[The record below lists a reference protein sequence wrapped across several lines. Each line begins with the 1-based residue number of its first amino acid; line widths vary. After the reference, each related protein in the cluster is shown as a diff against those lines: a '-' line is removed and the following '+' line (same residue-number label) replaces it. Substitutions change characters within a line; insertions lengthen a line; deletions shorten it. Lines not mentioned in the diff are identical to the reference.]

1 MALSSQMQNCIFEM
15 IVVINVGELVYKL
28 VFSRELLNK
37 YLWHLCKL
45 FKLSLENISIS
56 DDIDRGC

>member
-1 MALSSQMQNCIFEM
+1 MASGSQKQNYIFEI
-15 IVVINVGELVYKL
+15 IVIINVGEFICKL

-45 FKLSLENISIS
+45 LENVSAS
-56 DDIDRGC
+56 DDIDTGC

>member
-1 MALSSQMQNCIFEM
+1 MTLSSQMQNYIFEM
-15 IVVINVGELVYKL
+15 IMVINVSELICKL

-45 FKLSLENISIS
+45 FKLSLENISVS
-56 DDIDRGC
+56 DDIDTAC